1 VLLRYGRHNDS
12 HVFALW
18 RKELGLHA
26 SRGAVGLKGLE
37 NQLLGRKINKES
49 DIRESVA

>member
-1 VLLRYGRHNDS
+1 VLLRYSGYNDS
-12 HVFALW
+12 HVFTLR

-26 SRGAVGLKGLE
+26 SRRAVGLKGLE
-37 NQLLGRKINKES
+37 NQLLRRKINKES